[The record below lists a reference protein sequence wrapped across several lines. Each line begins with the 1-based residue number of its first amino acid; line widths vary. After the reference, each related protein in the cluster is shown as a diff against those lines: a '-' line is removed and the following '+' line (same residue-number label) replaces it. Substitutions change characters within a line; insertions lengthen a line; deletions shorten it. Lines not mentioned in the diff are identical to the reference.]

1 MMPSVRN
8 NPFEISPLRQSC
20 KVKTPTK
27 VRTSGFSFYILF
39 FRLSIQRLKG
49 IVPQC
54 LVSVVSGMTSF
65 KIIEVVFRPV
75 LFGN

>member
-1 MMPSVRN
+1 MTPSVRN

-39 FRLSIQRLKG
+39 F
-49 IVPQC
+49 
-54 LVSVVSGMTSF
+54 SF
-65 KIIEVVFRPV
+65 INSAPERYCAAMSRGCFWHD
-75 LFGN
+75 LL

>member
-1 MMPSVRN
+1 MTPSVRN

-39 FRLSIQRLKG
+39 FHLSIQRLKG

-54 LVSVVSGMTSF
+54 LAVVSGMTSF